1 MKKYKTFFYLM
12 LMIIL
17 TMTVI
22 ALLPS
27 LLLQILNYKHIELQ
41 RKHILFIVAAIT
53 LSNGINLAMIAFRE
67 KFASDYNRIN
77 CMNYISDL
85 LNVNYDSIISEGPT
99 HLIERII
106 VSVNHIY
113 LYMTGQNVQIWSS
126 IVTSLL
132 SILILTAINY
142 KISILMTVYLPFIS
156 VSYRMLNKRLE
167 TKSKTMQEVTGRSVQ
182 KIISYLDTPDYYK
195 QLDDYSYLLNDI
207 EPAVA
212 AMYRSMRNVNVFA
225 QTVSGALQSVG
236 TILQNLISL
245 YLIYQF
251 YKGRI
256 SPYILMMSNI
266 ILPLFFSASSAIAN
280 ASVRRSDYSTA
291 LQFQEH
297 LHSKAE
303 AQTGKNISSI
313 DSIELSVSE
322 LQIGAKTFPF
332 FAQGILR
339 KGEIG
344 QICGKSGTGKSTLAK
359 ALVKFRDIK
368 GIKLNHMDIRELSA
382 LTIRKKTEYVSQNI
396 PIVSGTLRDN
406 LFLGKKESSVS
417 SGNMEILKMLFVNK
431 TLDSEILENGAN
443 LSGGEKQKI
452 AIVRALI
459 NKPELLILDEVCSN
473 IDQQSAEEIYSLL
486 NQEKESRITI
496 LITHDTLPDFLDVK
510 KLI

>member
-1 MKKYKTFFYLM
+1 
-12 LMIIL
+12 
-17 TMTVI
+17 
-22 ALLPS
+22 
-27 LLLQILNYKHIELQ
+27 
-41 RKHILFIVAAIT
+41 
-53 LSNGINLAMIAFRE
+53 
-67 KFASDYNRIN
+67 
-77 CMNYISDL
+77 
-85 LNVNYDSIISEGPT
+85 
-99 HLIERII
+99 
-106 VSVNHIY
+106 
-113 LYMTGQNVQIWSS
+113 
-126 IVTSLL
+126 
-132 SILILTAINY
+132 
-142 KISILMTVYLPFIS
+142 
-156 VSYRMLNKRLE
+156 
-167 TKSKTMQEVTGRSVQ
+167 MQEVTGRSVQ

-225 QTVSGALQSVG
+225 QTVSSALQSVG

-266 ILPLFFSASSAIAN
+266 ILPLFFSASSSIAN

-291 LQFQEH
+291 LQFQEQ

-313 DSIELSVSE
+313 DSIEFSVSE
-322 LQIGAKTFPF
+322 LQIGEKTFPF
-332 FAQGILR
+332 FAQGILH

-344 QICGKSGTGKSTLAK
+344 QICGESGTGKSTLAK
-359 ALVKFRDIK
+359 ALVKFRDIE

-396 PIVSGTLRDN
+396 LIVSGTLRDN

-417 SGNMEILKMLFVNK
+417 SNNMEILKTLFANK
-431 TLDSEILENGAN
+431 TPDSEILENGAN

-452 AIVRALI
+452 AIARALI